1 MVPLTAHRSPPNDRA
16 PTLAVT
22 ALAWVYPLV
31 TAGYFWADW
40 LRFLRRGTPLIFDA
54 AGLIIPANPGQFSL
68 LAPWRVLHAV
78 VTAGLLFSASRRLRQ
93 GAPGARAFS
102 NIVLLGV
109 LLPQVLWY
117 GELSL
122 DWFHGRGFGAVM
134 LGGLAAVLL
143 PAVSLGRRAR
153 VVEGWGS
160 PGPLAGRVMSASVA
174 LGWFGF
180 WAAYFRENL
189 HHLRDTGGAMA
200 ALLATMVLAAAG
212 MVGLYRQRAWG
223 VLAATSSTAMLAL
236 SLGSLVGGRGVMNT
250 LGALASSPFT
260 LLSLSMPALVM
271 GALLG
276 PFLAG
281 FFRKLV
287 GSEPVPEA
295 GTASLAQRLR
305 VSPAAVAPAAPA
317 EAGGLEDDAALAA
330 ELEDSPG
337 PRARSERL

>member
-1 MVPLTAHRSPPNDRA
+1 M
-16 PTLAVT
+16 T

-40 LRFLRRGTPLIFDA
+40 LRFYHRGTPLIFDP
-54 AGLIIPANPGQFSL
+54 AGLVIPATPGHFTL
-68 LAPWRVLHAV
+68 LAPWRLIHAV

-93 GAPGARAFS
+93 GAPGSRAFS
-102 NIVLLGV
+102 HIVLLGA

-122 DWFHGRGFGAVM
+122 DWFHGRGFGSLM
-134 LGGLAAVLL
+134 LGGLAAVMV
-143 PAVSLGRRAR
+143 PALALGKRAR

-160 PGPLAGRVMSASVA
+160 PGPHAGRVLSASVA

-223 VLAATSSTAMLAL
+223 VLAATSSAGMLAL
-236 SLGSLVGGRGVMNT
+236 SLGSLVGGRGVLNT

-287 GSEPVPEA
+287 GSEPVADA
-295 GTASLAQRLR
+295 GVGAASASPASRLR
-305 VSPAAVAPAAPA
+305 VSPPSVAPAAGSA
-317 EAGGLEDDAALAA
+317 LDDDDAALAA
-330 ELEDSPG
+330 EFEDASG
-337 PRARSERL
+337 PRARTERL